1 MYRRIL
7 VLLLWSIAVSPLFS
21 QEKLIKID
29 YKLAL
34 SEIMLQDEATESDDE
49 SQLMMA
55 LLAEAFG
62 ADGKPQV
69 QAWVNKQFIRVET
82 QGIGENIQITDR
94 NAGESYILYPSVKT
108 YTKSEDAVDKVNIYE
123 TEDDIVV
130 TSTADFPIRFVADT
144 SKTIAGYPCKLA
156 VLQFEAEELEL
167 DSTEE
172 AQLEIWY
179 NESLPS
185 LYWGEY
191 AYLKDIPGAAL
202 YIGAF
207 GIGIEA
213 SAVNEVAF
221 DATLFDIPEEYTL
234 QDDPF
239 AITYPEIPLGHNL
252 YAFQDSSNNLIGLRN
267 ENDEVVAEPK
277 YSFVNEFTGEHAVV
291 MTPDLLYGI
300 INTAGEEV
308 IPCTREYLVIDP
320 ENDIIFFSNDGLTGI
335 IDYDQNVIIP
345 AEYDHI
351 SFFSNGYATFYK
363 NDKQGLINLQGEIV
377 VPANYD
383 LILEY
388 DQSHFIIQEDE
399 QYYVVDI
406 KTQQKTT
413 PGYTYALFAN
423 EELVLVLRNEKYGY
437 ITKTGE
443 IAIPFQYDYATPF
456 FDGIASVMESEDG
469 PTQYINAKGEFV
481 EVEE

>member
-34 SEIMLQDEATESDDE
+34 SELMPQHEATESDDE

-108 YTKSEDAVDKVNIYE
+108 YTKSEDAVNKVNIYE

-130 TSTADFPIRFVADT
+130 TSTADFPIHFVADT

-213 SAVNEVAF
+213 SAVK
-221 DATLFDIPEEYTL
+221 
-234 QDDPF
+234 
-239 AITYPEIPLGHNL
+239 
-252 YAFQDSSNNLIGLRN
+252 R
-267 ENDEVVAEPK
+267 
-277 YSFVNEFTGEHAVV
+277 
-291 MTPDLLYGI
+291 
-300 INTAGEEV
+300 
-308 IPCTREYLVIDP
+308 
-320 ENDIIFFSNDGLTGI
+320 
-335 IDYDQNVIIP
+335 
-345 AEYDHI
+345 
-351 SFFSNGYATFYK
+351 
-363 NDKQGLINLQGEIV
+363 
-377 VPANYD
+377 
-383 LILEY
+383 
-388 DQSHFIIQEDE
+388 
-399 QYYVVDI
+399 
-406 KTQQKTT
+406 
-413 PGYTYALFAN
+413 
-423 EELVLVLRNEKYGY
+423 
-437 ITKTGE
+437 
-443 IAIPFQYDYATPF
+443 
-456 FDGIASVMESEDG
+456 SEG
-469 PTQYINAKGEFV
+469 R
-481 EVEE
+481 